1 MARKS
6 SVAARAAGSAGGAD
20 AVPGAAAA
28 PAAAASAATGTATAA
43 AQDDGP
49 DYAAPDVLLVRQP
62 AQLKALA
69 DDLRSRIVVL
79 LRDRSRSTT
88 ELADKLGIPKGTA
101 AHHVKV
107 LEKAGLI
114 RVVRTRQVRAV
125 TERYYGRTA
134 RLFLFESED
143 PEGAKDVRNIVAA
156 GLRIAA
162 DEILP
167 LDPADDDAIG
177 CSGVLRIR
185 LAHEDATRFNRRLD
199 RLMSEFRAAEDPDGE
214 PYGLA
219 IAMYRRAVD
228 A

>member
-6 SVAARAAGSAGGAD
+6 SVAAAAADRQVGGGGAV
-20 AVPGAAAA
+20 AHPHG
-28 PAAAASAATGTATAA
+28 
-43 AQDDGP
+43 GP
-49 DYAAPDVLLVRQP
+49 DYEAPDVLLVRQP
-62 AQLKALA
+62 EQLKALA

-79 LRDRSRSTT
+79 LRERARSTT
-88 ELADKLGIPKGTA
+88 ELADKLGHPKGTV

-114 RVVRTRQVRAV
+114 RVVRTRKVRAV
-125 TERYYGRTA
+125 TERHYGRTA

-143 PEGAKDVRNIVAA
+143 PEGAEDVRNIVAA

-162 DEILP
+162 EEILP
-167 LDPADDDAIG
+167 GNDDDRHIG

-185 LAHEDATRFNRRLD
+185 LNRDDAVRFNRRLD
-199 RLMSEFRAAEDPDGE
+199 RLMTEFRKAEDPDGE

-219 IAMYRRAVD
+219 IAMYRRKTD

>member
-6 SVAARAAGSAGGAD
+6 SVAA
-20 AVPGAAAA
+20 AVALEH
-28 PAAAASAATGTATAA
+28 
-43 AQDDGP
+43 GP

-62 AQLKALA
+62 VQLKALA
-69 DDLRSRIVVL
+69 DDLRSRIVILV
-79 LRDRSRSTT
+79 RERARSTT
-88 ELADKLGIPKGTA
+88 ELADKLGHPKGTV

-114 RVVRTRQVRAV
+114 RVVRTRKVRAV

-143 PEGAKDVRNIVAA
+143 PEGAEDVRNIVAA

-167 LDPADDDAIG
+167 LQAADHDGIG

-185 LAHEDATRFNRRLD
+185 LNRDDAVRFNRRLD
-199 RLMSEFRAAEDPDGE
+199 RLMTEFRQAEDPDGE
-214 PYGLA
+214 AYGLA
-219 IAMYRRAVD
+219 IAMYRRETD

>member
-6 SVAARAAGSAGGAD
+6 SVAAAAADRQVGSGD
-20 AVPGAAAA
+20 AVAHPPG
-28 PAAAASAATGTATAA
+28 
-43 AQDDGP
+43 GP
-49 DYAAPDVLLVRQP
+49 DYEAPDVLLVRQP
-62 AQLKALA
+62 EQLKALA
-69 DDLRSRIVVL
+69 DDLRSRIVIL
-79 LRDRSRSTT
+79 LRERARSTT
-88 ELADKLGIPKGTA
+88 ELADKLGHPKGTV

-114 RVVRTRQVRAV
+114 RVVRTRKVRAV

-143 PEGAKDVRNIVAA
+143 PEGAADVRNIVAA

-167 LDPADDDAIG
+167 PEATDHDGIG

-185 LAHEDATRFNRRLD
+185 LRRNDAVRLNRRLD
-199 RLMSEFRAAEDPDGE
+199 RLMTEFRQAEDPDGDA
-214 PYGLA
+214 YGLA
-219 IAMYRRAVD
+219 IAMYRRETD